1 MMSLITKRK
10 LEYLVSWYGFCSLFG
25 LLGEGISVFNS
36 GFDVQSVILSF
47 VVVVFGLGS
56 LVAFIGM
63 PSTDEIVRELFAEHR
78 LKQKRVVEG

>member
-10 LEYLVSWYGFCSLFG
+10 FEYLVSWYGFCSF
-25 LLGEGISVFNS
+25 LGFIGIGISYFKS
-36 GFDVQSVILSF
+36 GFSFWSMLLSF

-63 PSTDEIVRELFAEHR
+63 PSTDEIARELFAEHR
-78 LKQKRVVEG
+78 LKQNNSLEG